1 MRHIIIASHYGL
13 AAGLGDTLK
22 AIIGPGHDI
31 RVVCAFTDETP
42 LEEKLASAFEG
53 IAEDDETLVLTDILQ
68 GSVNQLVACSA
79 PRGAFIVTVVNLP
92 VALELS
98 LHAGQL
104 TPDVVRHV
112 VTQAKEQ
119 LVYLGD
125 LTPDVDEEDE

>member
-79 PRGAFIVTVVNLP
+79 PRGAFIVTGVNLP
-92 VALELS
+92 VALRALAPRRTAYSRCGE
-98 LHAGQL
+98 AC
-104 TPDVVRHV
+104 RHPS
-112 VTQAKEQ
+112 QRAAR
-119 LVYLGD
+119 LPRRSYSGR
-125 LTPDVDEEDE
+125 

>member
-1 MRHIIIASHYGL
+1 MTG
-13 AAGLGDTLK
+13 
-22 AIIGPGHDI
+22 
-31 RVVCAFTDETP
+31 
-42 LEEKLASAFEG
+42 
-53 IAEDDETLVLTDILQ
+53 
-68 GSVNQLVACSA
+68 
-79 PRGAFIVTVVNLP
+79 VNLP

>member
-68 GSVNQLVACSA
+68 GSRHPSQRAARL
-79 PRGAFIVTVVNLP
+79 PRRSYSG
-92 VALELS
+92 
-98 LHAGQL
+98 
-104 TPDVVRHV
+104 R
-112 VTQAKEQ
+112 
-119 LVYLGD
+119 
-125 LTPDVDEEDE
+125 

>member
-42 LEEKLASAFEG
+42 L
-53 IAEDDETLVLTDILQ
+53 
-68 GSVNQLVACSA
+68 
-79 PRGAFIVTVVNLP
+79 

>member
-42 LEEKLASAFEG
+42 L
-53 IAEDDETLVLTDILQ
+53 DETLVLTDILQ

-79 PRGAFIVTVVNLP
+79 PRGAFIVTGVNLP

>member
-79 PRGAFIVTVVNLP
+79 P
-92 VALELS
+92 

>member
-79 PRGAFIVTVVNLP
+79 PRGAFIVTGVNLP

-98 LHAGQL
+98 RHAGPR
-104 TPDVVRHV
+104 TPEGGRQG

>member
-79 PRGAFIVTVVNLP
+79 PRGAFIVTGVNLP

-98 LHAGQL
+98 LRAGQL

>member
-53 IAEDDETLVLTDILQ
+53 IAEDDETLVLKMCIRDRRSTQRAATAL
-68 GSVNQLVACSA
+68 SA
-79 PRGAFIVTVVNLP
+79 ER
-92 VALELS
+92 
-98 LHAGQL
+98 L
-104 TPDVVRHV
+104 TGVSQP
-112 VTQAKEQ
+112 
-119 LVYLGD
+119 
-125 LTPDVDEEDE
+125 

>member
-42 LEEKLASAFEG
+42 LEE
-53 IAEDDETLVLTDILQ
+53 
-68 GSVNQLVACSA
+68 
-79 PRGAFIVTVVNLP
+79 NLP

>member
-53 IAEDDETLVLTDILQ
+53 IAEDDETLV
-68 GSVNQLVACSA
+68 
-79 PRGAFIVTVVNLP
+79 PRGAFIVTGVNLP

>member
-53 IAEDDETLVLTDILQ
+53 
-68 GSVNQLVACSA
+68 
-79 PRGAFIVTVVNLP
+79 R
-92 VALELS
+92 
-98 LHAGQL
+98 
-104 TPDVVRHV
+104 R
-112 VTQAKEQ
+112 
-119 LVYLGD
+119 
-125 LTPDVDEEDE
+125 